1 LRAKFSGRQPAWGI
15 EFKYES
21 STDKDGAAVS
31 ADMETK
37 LKNLPEKPGVY
48 IMKDSTGKIIYIGKA
63 VSLKNRVRQYF
74 KSTGHTGKVGAMV
87 SNIADFEYILTDT
100 EVEALILECN
110 LIKKHRPKYN
120 ILLKDDKHY
129 PYIEVTMDEEYPRIL
144 LTRRIKKDN
153 NRYFGPYTSAKA
165 VRDTIDV
172 IRKIFPVRNCSR
184 SIREGQP
191 AERPCLE
198 YHIKQC
204 WGPCLGNVKKEDYR
218 AMIKDVCR
226 FLDGRQEDLLDEY
239 RVKMSEAAENLNF
252 EQAAALRDK
261 IHAVERILEGQ
272 KIISTSMEDQDII
285 AFFSGSALTAVQIF
299 FVRGGKLI
307 SAENTILEDAAE
319 TEQTEMIGSFLK
331 QFYAMSAFI
340 PREILIQ
347 QDIEER
353 EVIENWLSG
362 LKGSRV
368 YIRYPQRG
376 EKLKL
381 VQLAER
387 NAEEALDT
395 HERKA
400 EREKERTEG
409 AVLELQ
415 QALGLASP
423 PVRMECFD
431 ISNTQ
436 GTQSVASMVVF
447 ENGRPARKEYR
458 RFKIKTVEGPNDF
471 ASMSEVVERRF
482 KRGLEE
488 RNNLKEE
495 GRDFSVG
502 KFSRFP
508 DLIIIDGGKGQL
520 GAALKSMEKWRVDS
534 IPTFGLAKEF
544 EELYPRGEKD
554 PIILPRSSNALHLI
568 QRIRDEAHRFAI
580 TFHRSLRDKN
590 NLHSVLQDVPG
601 IGPKRMKE
609 LMKAFGSVEKM
620 KKASLEELSEVKGM
634 NRKSAEALIQ
644 FFSS

>member
-1 LRAKFSGRQPAWGI
+1 MRADI
-15 EFKYES
+15 
-21 STDKDGAAVS
+21 
-31 ADMETK
+31 ETK
-37 LKNLPEKPGVY
+37 LKNLPDHPGVY
-48 IMKDSTGKIIYIGKA
+48 IMKDSSGNIIYIGKA

-129 PYIEVTMDEEYPRIL
+129 PYIEVTTDEDYPRIL
-144 LTRRIKKDN
+144 LTRSIKKDK
-153 NRYFGPYTSAKA
+153 NRYFGPYTSARA

-172 IRKIFPVRNCSR
+172 IKKIFPIRTCSR
-184 SIREGQP
+184 NIREGQP

-198 YHIKQC
+198 YHIGQC
-204 WGPCLGNVKKEDYR
+204 WGPCLGNVKKEDYQ

-226 FLDGRQEDLLDEY
+226 FLDGRQEDLLDEF
-239 RVKMSEAAENLNF
+239 RVKMSEAAENLQF

-261 IHAVERILEGQ
+261 ILAVERILEGQ

-285 AFFSGSALTAVQIF
+285 AFFQGVAITAVQVF

-307 SAENTILEDAAE
+307 SAENHILRE
-319 TEQTEMIGSFLK
+319 TADLESSDMIGSFLK
-331 QFYAMSAFI
+331 QFYAISNFV

-353 EVIENWLSG
+353 EVIEKWLSER
-362 LKGSRV
+362 KGKRV
-368 YIRYPQRG
+368 YIRFPQRG
-376 EKLKL
+376 EKHKL

-387 NAEEALDT
+387 NAEEALQAY
-395 HERKA
+395 ERKA

-409 AVLELQ
+409 AVRELQ
-415 QALGLASP
+415 EALGLAVP
-423 PVRMECFD
+423 PVRIECFD

-458 RFKIKTVEGPNDF
+458 RFKIKSVEGPNDF
-471 ASMSEVVERRF
+471 ASMAEVVGRRF
-482 KRGLEE
+482 RRGLEE
-488 RNNLKEE
+488 QKRLKEE
-495 GRDFSVG
+495 GKAFSNG
-502 KFSRFP
+502 KFSKFP
-508 DLIIIDGGKGQL
+508 DLIIIDGGMGQL
-520 GAALKSMEKWRVDS
+520 GYALNAMAELGVDS
-534 IPTFGLAKEF
+534 IPAYGLAEEN
-544 EELYPRGEKD
+544 EELYSRGNKI
-554 PIILPRSSNALHLI
+554 PIILPKSSNALHLL

-580 TFHRSLRDKN
+580 TYHRSLRDKN
-590 NLHSVLQDVPG
+590 NLHSVLEDVPG

-609 LMKAFGSVEKM
+609 LMKTFGSVEKM
-620 KKASLEELSEVKGM
+620 KKASLEELTAVKGM
-634 NRKSAEALIQ
+634 NRKAAESLLQ
-644 FFSS
+644 FFGG